1 MLVANGPWSQH
12 TSEWLGMDVPVF
24 PLRGQI
30 VHLAPPDG
38 VPMPTHSI
46 FHENGYVLPK
56 AGGDL
61 LVGTT
66 EERAG
71 FDAHPTMEAQNSILE
86 AVIRIAPNVL
96 DAPIRDLTACL
107 RPYSLDEMPI
117 LGAAPGTESLYLSTG
132 HGYKGI
138 TLAIISGKAMA
149 QQIANGSSDIDIS
162 PFSPRPLRGGVV
174 TRMARTDLTEFTASE
189 LAALIRERQVS
200 PVEVTSHFLE
210 RIARYDGE
218 LRAFI
223 TTVPEQAMAEAHRAE
238 AAVIAGEELG
248 PLHGVPFGIKDLNST
263 KGIRTTF
270 GSLLFGDNVPKND
283 DIVSERIRA
292 SGAIIVGKTNT
303 PDFGWKG
310 TTESTIAGPC
320 YNPWDTTRTAGGSSG
335 GSGAALAARLVP
347 LCNGGD
353 AGGSIRIPAS
363 FCGIY
368 GIKPGAGRV
377 PSDYTANVTWGG
389 LSQNGPMS
397 TNVRDSAL
405 LLDILAGPDP
415 RDPRSLGQHQDDYL
429 TAVEA
434 PSVDGLRIAWGGTMD
449 GQPTDPQVL
458 ALAQA
463 GAEAFAELGASVDE
477 DMPAV
482 ATDDAIW
489 AFVTFMLT
497 DLMIAL
503 GPAIE
508 GGQGDFLPSMLLKW
522 LTDAKAWPASRYAEA
537 LHMREWHRHW
547 FDELFERYDVL
558 ALPHNGRSRVP
569 GRAQPEVN
577 RGPGRASVMGLHAVL
592 PACQP
597 YWKARRQHPLRLHRR
612 GPPRR
617 ADARG
622 THGRGIDA
630 APGVR
635 RVRGC
640 ASMGGAPPAG
650 VPVAR

>member
-1 MLVANGPWSQH
+1 M
-12 TSEWLGMDVPVF
+12 
-24 PLRGQI
+24 
-30 VHLAPPDG
+30 
-38 VPMPTHSI
+38 
-46 FHENGYVLPK
+46 
-56 AGGDL
+56 AG
-61 LVGTT
+61 
-66 EERAG
+66 A
-71 FDAHPTMEAQNSILE
+71 
-86 AVIRIAPNVL
+86 
-96 DAPIRDLTACL
+96 
-107 RPYSLDEMPI
+107 
-117 LGAAPGTESLYLSTG
+117 
-132 HGYKGI
+132 
-138 TLAIISGKAMA
+138 
-149 QQIANGSSDIDIS
+149 
-162 PFSPRPLRGGVV
+162 
-174 TRMARTDLTEFTASE
+174 DLTEFTASE
-189 LAALIRERQVS
+189 LAGLIRERQVS
-200 PVEVTSHFLE
+200 PVEVTAHFLE
-210 RIARYDGE
+210 RIAKYDGE

-248 PLHGVPFGIKDLNST
+248 PLHGVPFGVKDLNAT

-283 DIVSERIRA
+283 DIVTERIHA

-310 TTESTIAGPC
+310 TTESTISGPC
-320 YNPWDTTRTAGGSSG
+320 FNPWDTTRTSGGSSG

-363 FCGIY
+363 FCGVY

-377 PSDYTANVTWGG
+377 PGDYTANATWGG

-415 RDPRSLGQHQDDYL
+415 RDPRSLGQPANDYL
-429 TAVEA
+429 AAIET
-434 PSVDGLRIAWGGTMD
+434 PSVDGLRIAWGGAMD
-449 GQPTDPQVL
+449 DQPTDPQVL

-463 GAEAFAELGASVDE
+463 GAEAFAGLGASVEE

-482 ATDDAIW
+482 TTDDAIW

-497 DLMIAL
+497 DLCIAL

-558 ALPHNGRSRVP
+558 ALPTMAVPAFPVERNPKTIAGRDVHPSWGFTP
-569 GRAQPEVN
+569 FCLHANLTGRPAASIPCGFTAEGLPVGLMLVG
-577 RGPGRASVMGLHAVL
+577 RMGEESTLLRASA
-592 PACQP
+592 AFE
-597 YWKARRQHPLRLHRR
+597 AAHPWAEKR
-612 GPPRR
+612 PPEF
-617 ADARG
+617 
-622 THGRGIDA
+622 
-630 APGVR
+630 P
-635 RVRGC
+635 
-640 ASMGGAPPAG
+640 
-650 VPVAR
+650 